1 MTVVPTGCDLA
12 RNDLSRVARDRERV
26 TLAPCAL
33 TFEAYANRRMGFRR
47 VRPLGGGF
55 IFSPGDLGMP
65 ERRPDQESTGS
76 LPALARVAS
85 RPALF

>member
-1 MTVVPTGCDLA
+1 MTVVPTRCDLV

-26 TLAPCAL
+26 TLAPWAL
-33 TFEAYANRRMGFRR
+33 TFDAYTNRSTGFHW

-55 IFSPGDLGMP
+55 IFSPGDLGTP
-65 ERRPDQESTGS
+65 ERRPDQEPTGH